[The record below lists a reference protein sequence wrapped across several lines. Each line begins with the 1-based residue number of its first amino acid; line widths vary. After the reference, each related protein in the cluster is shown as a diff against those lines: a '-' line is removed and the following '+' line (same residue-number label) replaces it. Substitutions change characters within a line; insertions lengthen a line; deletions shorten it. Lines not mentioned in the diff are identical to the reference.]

1 MYFTERWKR
10 DRLDRCL
17 GEVDAARH
25 SSSSITR
32 ALAAAMHAQGSCAS
46 LARRL
51 VQRTQAGL
59 PERARTIGTCVAH
72 PSPSHSC

>member
-25 SSSSITR
+25 SSSGNTR

-51 VQRTQAGL
+51 VQRS
-59 PERARTIGTCVAH
+59 ARKQGFQSARVLSGPA
-72 PSPSHSC
+72 